1 MICMLHK
8 FSGLVLFELGEIF
21 VMFLPL
27 PLIFG
32 GEEKDSTRVFK
43 MATIVEQK

>member
-21 VMFLPL
+21 VMFLPPASNL
-27 PLIFG
+27 WG
-32 GEEKDSTRVFK
+32 GRKGFH
-43 MATIVEQK
+43 